1 MPAAG
6 PPPGAKEE
14 LHSARQASSA
24 TGALSPAATGSSW
37 RIAAPERCEALARLA
52 RFYVTGGIN
61 TAFGYGLYAMMI
73 ALGLH
78 PQAAQLLSR
87 VAGIMFNFF
96 TYRSLV
102 FSNSGFPLNRFLL
115 AYGLN
120 YLASVAFLEIAL
132 TLQHDPYIAGVAT
145 TVFSTLLQFFVLSRF
160 VAVPSRKSGVG
171 SKNPA

>member
-6 PPPGAKEE
+6 PPPGTKDD
-14 LHSARQASSA
+14 LHSATQAGSA
-24 TGALSPAATGSSW
+24 SGTLPPAPTAASW
-37 RIAAPERCEALARLA
+37 RNAAPERYQALARLA

-73 ALGLH
+73 TLGLH
-78 PQAAQLLSR
+78 PQTAQLLSR
-87 VAGIMFNFF
+87 IAGIMFNFF

-102 FSNSGFPLNRFLL
+102 FGNSNFPLSRFLL

-120 YLASVAFLEIAL
+120 YLASVAFLDIAL

-145 TVFSTLLQFFVLSRF
+145 TVFSTLLQFCVLSRF
-160 VAVPSRKSGVG
+160 VAIPSGKSGAPG
-171 SKNPA
+171 KSPS